1 MEVRRAGV
9 AMRPF
14 QAVQQASLPNET
26 WHAIGQCA
34 GSLHARGV
42 QHADLNAHNLLV
54 GATNDIYVLDFDRG
68 QIRVRGEWER
78 AVLARLRRSLLK
90 VTAELPGDRF
100 TDSNWRALLAGAGS
114 G

>member
-1 MEVRRAGV
+1 MRRTLT
-9 AMRPF
+9 
-14 QAVQQASLPNET
+14 QALQQAPLPVAA
-26 WHAIGQCA
+26 WHAIGQCV

-68 QIRVRGEWER
+68 RIRPRGAWEQ

-90 VTAELPGDRF
+90 VTADLPADRF
-100 TDSNWRALLAGAGS
+100 DDAHWHALLTAAGTG
-114 G
+114 